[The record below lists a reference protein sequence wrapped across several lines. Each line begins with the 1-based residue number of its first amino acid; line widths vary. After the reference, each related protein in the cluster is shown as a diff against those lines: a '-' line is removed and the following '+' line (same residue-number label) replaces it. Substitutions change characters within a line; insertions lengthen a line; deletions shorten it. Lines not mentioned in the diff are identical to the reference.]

1 MVHYSMRQAA
11 AKLGIP
17 VSTLSNYVVVGKIPA
32 PKAVTTGGI
41 TVYMWTEG
49 EIESVRK
56 LLPKIANGR
65 KTRYQKLREKQAQA
79 RAAPPQPGKTG
90 PSGGPGPVPHKPR
103 KAKKK

>member
-32 PKAVTTGGI
+32 PKSVTTGGI
-41 TVYMWTEG
+41 TVHMWTER

-56 LLPKIANGR
+56 LLPRIANGR
-65 KTRYQKLREKQAQA
+65 KTRYQKQ
-79 RAAPPQPGKTG
+79 GK
-90 PSGGPGPVPHKPR
+90 KPKKR
-103 KAKKK
+103 KSKP